1 MDLSKLSDADLDAL
15 ESGDLTKLS
24 DAGLAVLESGSMTKE
39 QPGQLASFGA
49 GLGKGFGGVV
59 LGAQNL
65 VGMGLEKLGADEAGQ
80 WLQQDAQQGKAK
92 LSGELAPYKAA
103 NPLTAGAGELTAEIG
118 ATLPVGGVLAKG
130 VSMLPSAA
138 KAAPLVQALRSGGA
152 SGGGIGTRIAGG
164 AATGGAAASLI
175 DPNDVGLG
183 AGIGAALPVVGRG
196 FSAVGNRLS
205 PESLMQS
212 ALKPTIAQLKSGEAK
227 TAIDTLLKYGINA
240 TGEGAERVKTMV
252 GDVDKEILDAIAGS
266 GARIP
271 KQDVLNRLKD
281 VEGRFT
287 NQVNPTSDLA
297 AIQNVGTDFA
307 NHPMLTGQDIPVD
320 VAQRLKQGT
329 YKILEKKYG
338 QVGTAE
344 TEAQKGLARGLK
356 EEIAKAVPAV
366 GPLNKKQSDL
376 IKTMK
381 VVGRRS
387 LMDENRNPVGIAGL
401 SQSPLQLAAMLADR
415 SALVKS
421 LAARGINA
429 ATPEGKNALMVE
441 MLRQGVYRGA
451 PVGFAD

>member
-1 MDLSKLSDADLDAL
+1 
-15 ESGDLTKLS
+15 
-24 DAGLAVLESGSMTKE
+24 
-39 QPGQLASFGA
+39 
-49 GLGKGFGGVV
+49 
-59 LGAQNL
+59 
-65 VGMGLEKLGADEAGQ
+65 
-80 WLQQDAQQGKAK
+80 
-92 LSGELAPYKAA
+92 
-103 NPLTAGAGELTAEIG
+103 
-118 ATLPVGGVLAKG
+118 
-130 VSMLPSAA
+130 
-138 KAAPLVQALRSGGA
+138 
-152 SGGGIGTRIAGG
+152 
-164 AATGGAAASLI
+164 
-175 DPNDVGLG
+175 LG
-183 AGIGAALPVVGRG
+183 AGIGGVLPVVGRSI
-196 FSAVGNRLS
+196 SAFGSNFS
-205 PESLMQS
+205 PENLMQS

-297 AIQNVGTDFA
+297 AIQNVGADFA